1 MKEDFIEEFKKAIT
15 STVKA
20 IANNKDLEV
29 VFDNNAFKSEGT
41 VVLPKIED
49 ENDIESLSTLRGNA
63 DNQALMYRFHNRE
76 IFENLAP
83 RGEKN
88 KKIYEILENTRIQ
101 IIGSKI
107 MKGVKSNLYSLYEK
121 QCNENNMLKASDQ
134 SDVDIQNAL
143 DFYLRRL
150 VSKDFAPSAK
160 NNAIS
165 LWTKW
170 FEKKVGN
177 STQSLI
183 SNIDNQEEFAKNV
196 NKIIQELNY
205 YDQSN
210 ETNNEDEKNNNI
222 DQLEDNETNE
232 IENQSSLNDDE
243 NIKNEEETNID
254 ENEVSFDKDDEQDLN
269 NSDEDNSENTTPQ
282 YHNELSYEKIFNEY
296 QIYSEEFDETI
307 TAQNLCEDEELNRL
321 RNYLD
326 QQLKSFQ
333 TMISRLANRLQRKLL
348 AKQNRSWN
356 FDLEEGLLDSSRLT
370 RIIMDPLY
378 SLSFKKEK
386 DTDFKDTVVSL
397 LIDNSGSMR
406 GRPITVAAMS
416 ADILARTL
424 ERCGVKVE
432 ILGFTTKA
440 WKGGKCRDH
449 WMQNNKPPAPGRL
462 NDLRHIIYKAADEP
476 WRRSKKNLGLM
487 MREGLLK
494 ENIDGEALLWA
505 HKRLQTRYEAR
516 KILMVIS
523 DGAPVDDSTLSVNS
537 GNYLEKHLRG
547 VISWIEN
554 KSNVQLLAVGIGH
567 DVTRYYKRAV
577 TIVDAEQ
584 LADVMTEQLVDLF
597 EEDEKKKRMTIN

>member
-356 FDLEEGLLDSSRLT
+356 FDLEEGLLDTSRLT